1 MPDILQQAKEHRIA
15 KRFEEAVVLYETA
28 YNDPSIILNNWD
40 IWGYVHSLR
49 KTGQLEKSIELSE
62 KHIIEY
68 PDLPNLKNN
77 LVWAYFDKSIRKFDS
92 HKVSETEHALE
103 RIYSLQ
109 GQVEVTDESTIP
121 CPFTVG
127 AFKVLKAYKKP
138 NFNTSK
144 IRYWLDKLDPLKLSK
159 KEQTTVSEDTKERKL
174 ASDFENYYSYLAT
187 LLYKERQFQE
197 SIEVS
202 EFALANIQKL
212 HYDNNIWFKR
222 RIALCYIE
230 LGDLSK
236 GEEIL
241 KSLDTGKGDK
251 WFIESDISLIYF
263 EQNDYEKALQYAL
276 KAAKNFG
283 DDLMKINLYVHLAR
297 IFFKLQKPAEAKVHA
312 ELVIAIKQANDA
324 RIDLE
329 LQKLITY
336 FKLDISQRFD
346 LRNKKK
352 EAEKIW
358 DEYLF
363 EGQEKLTGAIN
374 KILSNG
380 KAGFIKQD
388 SSRETYYFNFSSVK
402 AKKQDIKEGKS
413 VKFFLKNSFDKKKN
427 KESKEAIEIVLLK

>member
-363 EGQEKLTGAIN
+363 EGQEKLTGTIN

>member
-1 MPDILQQAKEHRIA
+1 MPEILQQAKDHRKA
-15 KRFEEAVVLYETA
+15 NRFEEAVILYETA
-28 YNDPSIILNNWD
+28 YNDPNIILNNWD

-49 KTGQLEKSIELSE
+49 KTGHLEKSIELSE

-68 PDLPNLKNN
+68 PDFPNLKNN

-103 RIYSLQ
+103 RIYALQ
-109 GQVEVTDESTIP
+109 GQVEVTCESKIP

-187 LLYKERQFQE
+187 LLYKERKFQE

-202 EFALANIQKL
+202 KFALANIQQL

-230 LGDLSK
+230 LGDLSQ

-263 EQNDYEKALQYAL
+263 EQNDYKKALLYAL

-297 IFFKLQKPAEAKVHA
+297 IFFKLQKPDQAKVHA

-336 FKLDISQRFD
+336 FKLDNTQRFD

-363 EGQEKLTGAIN
+363 EGQEKLTGTIN
-374 KILSNG
+374 KILPNG

-388 SSRETYYFNFSSVK
+388 NSSETYYFNFSSVK

-427 KESKEAIEIVLLK
+427 KESKEAIEIFIFK

>member
-1 MPDILQQAKEHRIA
+1 MPEILQQAKDHRKA
-15 KRFEEAVVLYETA
+15 NRFEEAVILYETA
-28 YNDPSIILNNWD
+28 YNDPNIILNNWD

-68 PDLPNLKNN
+68 PDFPNLKNN

-92 HKVSETEHALE
+92 HKVPETEHALE
-103 RIYSLQ
+103 RIFSLQ
-109 GQVEVTDESTIP
+109 GQVEVTDESKIP

-127 AFKVLKAYKKP
+127 VFKVLKAYKKP

-144 IRYWLDKLDPLKLSK
+144 VRYWLDKLDPVKLSK
-159 KEQTTVSEDTKERKL
+159 KEQTTVAEDTKERKL

-187 LLYKERQFQE
+187 LLYKERKFQE

-230 LGDLSK
+230 LGDLGK

-363 EGQEKLTGAIN
+363 EGQEKLTGTIN
-374 KILSNG
+374 KILPNG
-380 KAGFIKQD
+380 KTGFLKQD
-388 SSRETYYFNFSSVK
+388 NSRETYYFNFSSVK
-402 AKKQDIKEGKS
+402 ARKQDIKEGKS

-427 KESKEAIEIVLLK
+427 KESKEAIEIVILK

>member
-1 MPDILQQAKEHRIA
+1 MPEILQQAKDHRKA
-15 KRFEEAVVLYETA
+15 NRFEEAVILYETA
-28 YNDPSIILNNWD
+28 YNDPNIILNNWD

-49 KTGQLEKSIELSE
+49 KAGQLEKSIELSE
-62 KHIIEY
+62 KHVVEY
-68 PDLPNLKNN
+68 PEFPNLKNN

-109 GQVEVTDESTIP
+109 GQVEVTDESKIP

-127 AFKVLKAYKKP
+127 VFKVLKAYKKP
-138 NFNTSK
+138 NFNVTK

-159 KEQTTVSEDTKERKL
+159 KEQTSVSEDTKERTL

-187 LLYKERQFQE
+187 LLYKEKKFQE

-202 EFALANIQKL
+202 EFALENIQKF

-230 LGDLSK
+230 LGDLNK

-241 KSLDTGKGDK
+241 KSLDAGKGDK
-251 WFIESDISLIYF
+251 WFIENDISLIYF
-263 EQNDYEKALQYAL
+263 EQNDFDKALQYAL

-283 DDLMKINLYVHLAR
+283 DDLMKINLYLHLAR

-336 FKLDISQRFD
+336 FKLDFSERFD

-363 EGQEKLTGAIN
+363 EGQEKLTGTID
-374 KILSNG
+374 KILPNG
-380 KAGFIKQD
+380 KAGFIKQEN
-388 SSRETYYFNFSSVK
+388 SRESYYFNFSSVK
-402 AKKQDIKEGKS
+402 ARKQDIKEGKS

-427 KESKEAIEIVLLK
+427 KESKEAIEIVILK

>member
-1 MPDILQQAKEHRIA
+1 MPEILQQAKDHRKA
-15 KRFEEAVVLYETA
+15 NRFEEAVILYETA
-28 YNDPSIILNNWD
+28 YNDPNIILNNWD

-49 KTGQLEKSIELSE
+49 KTGHLEKSIELSE
-62 KHIIEY
+62 KHIVEY
-68 PDLPNLKNN
+68 PEFSNLKNN
-77 LVWAYFDKSIRKFDS
+77 LVWAHFDKSIRKFDS

-109 GQVEVTDESTIP
+109 GQVEITDESTIP

-187 LLYKERQFQE
+187 LLYKERKFQE

-263 EQNDYEKALQYAL
+263 EQNDYEKALRYAL
-276 KAAKNFG
+276 KAAKNLG

-312 ELVIAIKQANDA
+312 ELIIAIKQANDA

-346 LRNKKK
+346 LRNKKR

-363 EGQEKLTGAIN
+363 EGQEKLTGTIN
-374 KILSNG
+374 KILPNG

-402 AKKQDIKEGKS
+402 ARKQDIKEGKS

-427 KESKEAIEIVLLK
+427 KESKEAIEIVILK